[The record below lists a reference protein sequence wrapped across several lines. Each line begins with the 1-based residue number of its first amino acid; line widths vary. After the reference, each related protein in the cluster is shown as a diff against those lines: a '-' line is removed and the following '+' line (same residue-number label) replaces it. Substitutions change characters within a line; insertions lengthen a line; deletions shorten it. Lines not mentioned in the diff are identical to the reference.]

1 MDQYKQDITF
11 LARWIS
17 GDLTSEELE
26 AFKKS
31 NDYKLYERIN
41 KVSQEFDAPSFNS
54 ESLFNKIQQK
64 RDVRKASNKT
74 RVIKFIP
81 NWAYAAAASV
91 VIALGLLYYINNL
104 ESHFQTG
111 FSEQLAVVLPD
122 NSKVQLNANSEIDYN
137 SNKWDYKR
145 LIKLKGEAFFDVEK
159 GTSFKV
165 KTSGGLVEVLGTEF
179 NVISRG
185 DYFEVRCQEGKVRV
199 TSNSTNKEVILL
211 PGNALRIVNSDLEK
225 WNFNINETNWILG
238 ESIFHNT
245 PLSQVLIALENQFQV
260 VFDTSKIDLDDRFT
274 GGFSHQDLNLALK
287 TVLRPM
293 NISYTNLEGNK
304 IILVNSNSRD

>member
-1 MDQYKQDITF
+1 MDQNKQDSTF

-17 GDLTSEELE
+17 GDLTPAELE
-26 AFKKS
+26 VFQKS
-31 NDYKLYERIN
+31 DDYKLYERIN
-41 KVSQEFDAPSFNS
+41 KVSQEFEAPSFNS
-54 ESLFNKIQQK
+54 EALFNKIQLEK
-64 RDVRKASNKT
+64 GSKVTSKGK
-74 RVIKFIP
+74 VIKLIP
-81 NWAYAAAASV
+81 NWAMAVAASV
-91 VIALGLLYYINNL
+91 VIVIGLVFYFNNL

-137 SNKWDYKR
+137 ANKWDYKR

-159 GTSFKV
+159 GTSFTV
-165 KTSGGLVEVLGTEF
+165 KTLGGLVEVLGTEF

-185 DYFEVRCQEGKVRV
+185 DYFEVRCHEGKVRV
-199 TSNSTNKEVILL
+199 TSNATNKEVILL
-211 PGNALRIVNSDLEK
+211 PGNALRIVKSDLEK

-260 VFDTSKIDLDDRFT
+260 VFDTSKINLNDRFT
-274 GGFSHQDLNLALK
+274 GGFSHNDLNLALK
-287 TVLRPM
+287 TVLHPM
-293 NISYTNLEGNK
+293 NISYSASEGNK
-304 IILVNSNSRD
+304 IKLVNSNSLN